1 MQAFRSRYQKFGRS
15 HALPGALAERCI
27 TRSNSNLPGNIETF
41 RRSFSRKKYLLR
53 QRTNRCNPDCSQ
65 TAILWFVWMVSKE
78 FEKDRHQQ
86 RVGLTAAGWR
96 IHQSTVTGQI

>member
-1 MQAFRSRYQKFGRS
+1 MPLIDNDGAQVGEIFRITFRCKQQMQALRSRYQEFRRS
-15 HALPGALAERCI
+15 NALTGALAERCI

-65 TAILWFVWMVSKE
+65 TAILWFVWV
-78 FEKDRHQQ
+78 
-86 RVGLTAAGWR
+86 V
-96 IHQSTVTGQI
+96 